1 MATVFLS
8 SVMAGMEAM
17 RRAAEAAC
25 ESLGTKAIKAKDFAA
40 DPASPRG
47 TRLVGVA
54 NADGFLLLF
63 SARYGLRLLSS
74 HSATSEEF
82 SRAGFSAPE
91 KDVLV

>member
-1 MATVFLS
+1 MATVFLNS
-8 SVMAGMEAM
+8 AMAGMEAM

-25 ESLGTKAIKAKDFAA
+25 KSLGTKVIKAKDFAA

-47 TRLVGVA
+47 KWLVGVA
-54 NADGFLLLF
+54 NADDFLLLF
-63 SARYGLRLLSS
+63 SACYGLMLLSS
-74 HSATSEEF
+74 QSATPEEF

>member
-25 ESLGTKAIKAKDFAA
+25 ESLGIKAIKAEDFVA

-47 TRLVGVA
+47 ACLRGAA
-54 NADGFLLLF
+54 NADGFLLLG
-63 SARYGLRLLSS
+63 ARPERWLLSS
-74 HSATSEEF
+74 QSATREEP
-82 SRAGFSAPE
+82 SRAGSSAPE
-91 KDVLV
+91 QEVLA